1 MQWYEIW
8 SKAGATP
15 NYRVDD
21 FDKYLTNFNW
31 ISNWID
37 KYFFNKFFDF
47 LMGLIFSIF
56 ILYLF
61 FFPKNKSFKNF
72 KKYFF
77 IYSIVIILL
86 IEWFWNHPAL
96 RYGGFVLVFI
106 VMTFPFAILFSN
118 QNFRYKKK
126 LLQIKIILLI
136 IFVIFSARN
145 VNRLINEY
153 NIYNYNFLK
162 NPNYLIDSNFYT
174 MKKAKRRLFQDPGK
188 CKENNS
194 LDKIKCKK
202 ILNYNFYYKSKN
214 Y

>member
-1 MQWYEIW
+1 MIISNIAASGCLLYPISFTCFESFFWGYGKDQVVGAMQWYEIW

-37 KYFFNKFFDF
+37 KYFFNKFFDL

-61 FFPKNKSFKNF
+61 FFPKNISFKNF

-118 QNFRYKKK
+118 QNFRYKK
-126 LLQIKIILLI
+126 
-136 IFVIFSARN
+136 N
-145 VNRLINEY
+145 
-153 NIYNYNFLK
+153 
-162 NPNYLIDSNFYT
+162 
-174 MKKAKRRLFQDPGK
+174 
-188 CKENNS
+188 
-194 LDKIKCKK
+194 
-202 ILNYNFYYKSKN
+202 YYKSK
-214 Y
+214 